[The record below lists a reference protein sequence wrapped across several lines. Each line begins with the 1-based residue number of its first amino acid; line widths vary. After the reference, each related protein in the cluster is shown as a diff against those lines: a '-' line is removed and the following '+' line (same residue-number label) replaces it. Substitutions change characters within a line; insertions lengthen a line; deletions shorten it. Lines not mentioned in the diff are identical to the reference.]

1 MKNGVLERVDG
12 GHQSAPLVL
21 HTSQTQAGWTGRFA
35 LRETPADEAAVTT
48 QVPPSLPP
56 PIVFPPPKERGKQ
69 EGGNEGNR

>member
-1 MKNGVLERVDG
+1 MKNGVFERVDG

-21 HTSQTQAGWTGRFA
+21 HTSRTQAGWTGRFT

-56 PIVFPPPKERGKQ
+56 FSIFPPERGKR
-69 EGGNEGNR
+69 ERGK